1 MNVKITSRKFRAKD
15 SLKEFINKKV
25 SSLEKFHD
33 EILDIDVILSY
44 THQKDSIK
52 NAEII
57 LKVPGKILTGSE
69 ESEDFNKS
77 VDIAVKNLERQLKK
91 LKTKMIDKK
100 R

>member
-15 SLKEFINKKV
+15 SLKEFITKKV
-25 SSLEKFHD
+25 NSLEKFHD
-33 EILDIDVILSY
+33 EILDADVVLSY

-57 LKVPGKILTGSE
+57 IKVPGKTLTASE
-69 ESEDFNKS
+69 ETEDFNKS

-91 LKTKMIDKK
+91 LKTKKIDKK

>member
-52 NAEII
+52 SAEII
-57 LKVPGKILTGSE
+57 LKVPGKTLAGSE